1 LRAIQVHLRELYA
14 EVVAPVRP
22 FLKGQHLIIVP
33 HDVLHYLPFHALF
46 DGEHYLIDAFTISY
60 APSASIYFLC
70 HHKPANAVGGSLI
83 LGVPDPQTPFILE
96 EVQSVASILPRS
108 ELFLGADANETTL
121 LKRGPQS
128 RFVHIATHGYFRHD
142 NPMFSGIRLADSHLN
157 LYDLYS
163 LQLPAELVTLSGCAT
178 GLSAI
183 APGDELLGLVR
194 VLLYAGAQSLL
205 LSLWDVSDR
214 STAEFMKS
222 FYRSFMAHGNK
233 AVALQNAMKELR
245 EDYAHPYY
253 WAPFVMIGRAFAQ

>member
-1 LRAIQVHLRELYA
+1 
-14 EVVAPVRP
+14 
-22 FLKGQHLIIVP
+22 
-33 HDVLHYLPFHALF
+33 
-46 DGEHYLIDAFTISY
+46 
-60 APSASIYFLC
+60 
-70 HHKPANAVGGSLI
+70 
-83 LGVPDPQTPFILE
+83 
-96 EVQSVASILPRS
+96 
-108 ELFLGADANETTL
+108 
-121 LKRGPQS
+121 
-128 RFVHIATHGYFRHD
+128 
-142 NPMFSGIRLADSHLN
+142 
-157 LYDLYS
+157 
-163 LQLPAELVTLSGCAT
+163 
-178 GLSAI
+178 LSAI